1 MFRQLVAA
9 LAPIE
14 LILATVGSAASSRIS
29 RASWPKSR
37 LALIEALADI
47 FVPSIATTPTDA
59 SPARAHKPSTPENT
73 SPSAR
78 SCRQRNSAIV
88 E

>member
-1 MFRQLVAA
+1 LASLDA
-9 LAPIE
+9 LA
-14 LILATVGSAASSRIS
+14 A
-29 RASWPKSR
+29 
-37 LALIEALADI
+37 I
-47 FVPSIATTPTDA
+47 FVPSIATTPTVA

-73 SPSAR
+73 SPSGC